1 MLRARTY
8 RIMMNFLAVQRRNL
22 PATLW
27 LRQFDGIIMALQHRE
42 RRLQT
47 LKRGIFCEEYLSF
60 KRLFEAIP
68 FQHVQDTLG

>member
-8 RIMMNFLAVQRRNL
+8 RAMMNFLAVQRRNL

-27 LRQFDGIIMALQHRE
+27 LRQFDGIMALQHHE
-42 RRLQT
+42 LRLQT
-47 LKRGIFCEEYLSF
+47 LKCGIFSEEYLSF